1 MKKAV
6 GGVVAA
12 VVIVV
17 AVVLLAM
24 CSVKIPAGYVGVQY
38 SLNGGIKGK
47 VL

>member
-24 CSVKIPAGYVGVQY
+24 CSVKNSGRLCWCPVFT
-38 SLNGGIKGK
+38 
-47 VL
+47 